1 MNFSSFF
8 YVNFQKK
15 IDIHP
20 KILYYIQDLRI
31 TLIFGGKMTYNTEKR
46 AELLGFLESNA
57 DAAFS
62 IEEICA
68 RLTADGKGKS
78 TLYRQTAK
86 LVEEGYVSRIPTGS
100 RKFVYQYRDKQHCG
114 EHLHLKCLDCGR
126 LLHLN
131 AKASASL
138 EKDLLSGEGFSL
150 DSRCILYG
158 KCRDCNLK

>member
-1 MNFSSFF
+1 M
-8 YVNFQKK
+8 
-15 IDIHP
+15 IDILK

-57 DAAFS
+57 DTAFS

-78 TLYRQTAK
+78 TLYRQMAK

-100 RKFVYQYRDKQHCG
+100 RRFVYQYRDKHHCG

-131 AKASASL
+131 AEASASL
-138 EKDLLSGEGFSL
+138 GNDLLSKEGFSL
-150 DSRCILYG
+150 DSGCILYG

>member
-1 MNFSSFF
+1 
-8 YVNFQKK
+8 
-15 IDIHP
+15 
-20 KILYYIQDLRI
+20 
-31 TLIFGGKMTYNTEKR
+31 MTYNTEKR
-46 AELLGFLESNA
+46 AELLGFFESHS
-57 DAAFS
+57 DTAFS

-68 RLTADGKGKS
+68 RLAKDGRGKS

-114 EHLHLKCLDCGR
+114 EHLHLKCLDCGK

-131 AKASASL
+131 AEASASL
-138 EKDLLSGEGFSL
+138 ENDLLSKEGFSL
-150 DSRCILYG
+150 DSGCILYG

>member
-1 MNFSSFF
+1 M
-8 YVNFQKK
+8 
-15 IDIHP
+15 IDILK

-57 DAAFS
+57 DKAFS

-68 RLTADGKGKS
+68 SLAKGGKGKS

-126 LLHLN
+126 LVHLN
-131 AKASASL
+131 AATSASL
-138 EKDLLSGEGFSL
+138 ENDLFSKEGFAL
-150 DSRCILYG
+150 DSGCILYG
-158 KCRDCNLK
+158 KCRECNLK